1 MALYLS
7 VSSQC
12 RIEERQE
19 QQHGLPVQ
27 MREQCGEYEGLLG
40 QTIDPDIEIAAY
52 RRDLSLMCF
61 TDRAPCT
68 TTDNVQCDH
77 QGLCSSEKDGEV
89 LHHLLMGL
97 FRKETEVPKTHEK
110 AHLERP

>member
-40 QTIDPDIEIAAY
+40 QTIAPDIEIAAY
-52 RRDLSLMCF
+52 R
-61 TDRAPCT
+61 
-68 TTDNVQCDH
+68 
-77 QGLCSSEKDGEV
+77 
-89 LHHLLMGL
+89 
-97 FRKETEVPKTHEK
+97 
-110 AHLERP
+110 